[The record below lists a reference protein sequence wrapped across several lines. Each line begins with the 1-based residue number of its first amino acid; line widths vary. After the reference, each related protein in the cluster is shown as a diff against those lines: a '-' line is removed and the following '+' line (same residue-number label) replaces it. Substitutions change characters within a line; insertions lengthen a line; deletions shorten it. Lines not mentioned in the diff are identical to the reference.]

1 MGDKL
6 HIIAKKAVKPN
17 KYSGLPELIPSV
29 EVCMPV
35 EYSKSLDFIRYIDVH
50 RKIRKSIKFKV
61 LPKGM
66 NVWHLVYDSFLDKIH
81 LQSSITGNLPAN
93 VLYSNCINNFD
104 DIITDN
110 VIPFEDIKFYLN
122 YTIDI

>member
-6 HIIAKKAVKPN
+6 YIIAKKAVKPSM
-17 KYSGLPELIPSV
+17 YSGLPELIPSV
-29 EVCMPV
+29 EVCLPV
-35 EYSKSLDFIRYIDVH
+35 EYSKALDFIRYIDIH

-66 NVWHLVYDSFLDKIH
+66 NVWYLVYDSFLNKIH

-93 VLYSNCINNFD
+93 VLYSNCMDNFD
-104 DIITDN
+104 DIIADN